1 MNTIKVY
8 YLDSASSFLKEL
20 IGNRLRDYLQGEKV
34 PFLYEKATIGAL
46 KRSPR
51 FQYVFKNHLPED
63 EEFIIVLLA
72 LIPHLLP
79 DFFTEIIADFL
90 QEGGELPE
98 FGGIK
103 GNHHRG
109 IIPTGETALF
119 VLSGKDLEKRSRMA
133 QLLSSDSWLIKNNI
147 LSLEPVPET
156 EPRCSGRLVL
166 NEEASE
172 YLLTGK
178 ISRPKFSLEFGA
190 EFLATEQSWDDLV
203 LNPHTVN
210 QIREI
215 EIWLRHNQTL
225 LNDWGMKNK
234 LKPGYRALFH
244 GPPGTGKTM
253 TAMLI
258 GKYTQREVY
267 RVDLS
272 KIVSKY
278 VGETEK
284 NLSKIFDKGQN
295 KDWILFFDE
304 ADAIFGKRTN
314 VKDAHD
320 KYANQEVAY
329 LLQKIEQYTG
339 LVILASNL
347 KSNIDEAFTRRIH
360 TIIYFPKPTPEERVQ
375 IWKRTFPAQVKFE
388 PDLDLEEISL
398 NYELTGANIVNVVH
412 KVCLE
417 LLSRNTVMLSNELLI
432 ENIKKEYL
440 KEGKMI

>member
-1 MNTIKVY
+1 MSNIKIY
-8 YLDSASSFLKEL
+8 YLDSACSFLKEL
-20 IGNRLRDYLQGEKV
+20 IENRLKNHIQGEKLL
-34 PFLYEKATIGAL
+34 FLYEKATIGAL
-46 KRSPR
+46 KQSPR
-51 FQYVFKNHLPED
+51 FQHVFKNQVPSD

-79 DFFTEIIADFL
+79 NFFTEIIATFL
-90 QEGGELPE
+90 QDGGDLPE
-98 FGGIK
+98 FGGVK
-103 GNHHRG
+103 GHHHRG

-119 VLSGKDLEKRSRMA
+119 ILSGNDLEKRSRFV
-133 QLLSSDSWLIKNNI
+133 QSFSSDSWLFKNGI
-147 LSLEPVPET
+147 LTLETVAET
-156 EPRCSGRLVL
+156 EPKPSGRLIL
-166 NEEASE
+166 NDEVVE
-172 YLLTGK
+172 YLVLGK
-178 ISRPKFSLEFGA
+178 TSRPKFSLEFGA
-190 EFLATEQSWDDLV
+190 EFLATDQNWEDLI
-203 LNPHTVN
+203 LNQHTIN

-215 EIWLRHNQTL
+215 EIWLKHHKTL
-225 LNDWGMKNK
+225 MNDWGMKTK

-258 GKYTQREVY
+258 GKYTNREVY

-284 NLSKIFDKGQN
+284 NLAKIFDRGQN

-360 TIIYFPKPTPEERVQ
+360 TIIYFPKPTPEEREK
-375 IWKRTFPAQVKFE
+375 IWRKTFPKQVKF
-388 PDLDLEEISL
+388 DAHLSFEEISQ
-398 NYELTGANIVNVVH
+398 NYDLTGANIVNVVH

-417 LLSRNTVMLSNELLI
+417 LLSQNVDILTKELLV

>member
-1 MNTIKVY
+1 MY
-8 YLDSASSFLKEL
+8 YLNSACLFLKEL
-20 IGNRLRDYLQGEKV
+20 IENRLKNHIQGEKIL
-34 PFLYEKATIGAL
+34 FLYEKATIGAL
-46 KRSPR
+46 KQSPR
-51 FQYVFKNHLPED
+51 FQYVFKNQTPSDED
-63 EEFIIVLLA
+63 FIITLLA
-72 LIPHLLP
+72 LIPHLSPNFLV
-79 DFFTEIIADFL
+79 DIITNFL
-90 QEGGELPE
+90 QNGSDLPE
-98 FGGIK
+98 FGGVK

-119 VLSGKDLEKRSRMA
+119 ILSGNDLEKRSRFA
-133 QLLSSDSWLIKNNI
+133 QAFSSDSWLFKNGI
-147 LSLEPVPET
+147 LTIETVAET
-156 EPRCSGRLVL
+156 EPKLSGRLIL
-166 NEEASE
+166 NDEIIE
-172 YLLTGK
+172 YLMFGK
-178 ISRPKFSLEFGA
+178 TSRPKFSLEFGA
-190 EFLATEQSWDDLV
+190 EFLSTEQNWDDLI
-203 LNPHTVN
+203 LNQHTLS

-215 EIWLRHNQTL
+215 EIWLAHNNTL
-225 LNDWGMKNK
+225 LNDWGMKSK

-258 GKYTQREVY
+258 GKYTNREVY

-272 KIVSKY
+272 KIVSKF

-304 ADAIFGKRTN
+304 ADAIFGKRTS

-360 TIIYFPKPTPEERVQ
+360 TIIYFPKPTPEEREIIWTKIFPKQ
-375 IWKRTFPAQVKFE
+375 IKFNE
-388 PDLDLEEISL
+388 DLLFDEVSR
-398 NYELTGANIVNVVH
+398 NYDLTGANIVNIVH

-417 LLSRNTVMLSNELLI
+417 LLSQNTVILSKDLLI